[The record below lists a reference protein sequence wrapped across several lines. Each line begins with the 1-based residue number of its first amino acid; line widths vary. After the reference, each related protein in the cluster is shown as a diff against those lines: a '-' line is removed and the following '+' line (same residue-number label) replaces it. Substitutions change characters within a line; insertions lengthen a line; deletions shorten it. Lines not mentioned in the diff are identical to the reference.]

1 MKAQQG
7 RASLQRMVKI
17 RIRRSYEVKKVVSIV
32 AASVLAVSGVIAL
45 AGCQEDNGYS
55 KEGRLAVWVGDGLQE
70 MFETIAEDYEEA
82 TGTPVFIKS
91 YTGLTAAEKLAL
103 DGPSGRAGDI
113 YVQGG
118 GADLANAVDRGLYLE
133 VDKDAVDFDTR
144 FVEAGQELMSYNGK
158 AYGVPLGT
166 ETEAIYYNKTLIS
179 EEVAE
184 GFETWDDLVTWV
196 KDFNSK
202 NSGKYGFQFDYTNC
216 YYTWAFNEAFGGYI
230 FAKNADGT
238 YDVEDIGI
246 DNDGSVAAM
255 EFMKKMIDEGVT
267 PKDMTNAVAAVE
279 FQNGNLAMIYDGSWN
294 LTNYRNAIGAKNLG
308 VIKLPYIPEADKT
321 FEDGTEGDGV
331 PVAFGGGYGLAI
343 SAFTL
348 NPEESMDF
356 LDFVTSNDEYVLE
369 YYRVIGRIPAT
380 VSCADN
386 EEVLSDIAL
395 KGFYAQMESTTIQ
408 PPVSELAA
416 VWTPLGSAATDIF
429 TNNQDAEAVMVA
441 TKQAVIDA
449 IELLG

>member
-1 MKAQQG
+1 M
-7 RASLQRMVKI
+7 
-17 RIRRSYEVKKVVSIV
+17 KKVVSIV

-82 TGTPVFIKS
+82 TGTPVFIKP

-202 NSGKYGFQFDYTNC
+202 NSGKYGFRIDSTNC
-216 YYTWAFNEAFGGYI
+216 
-230 FAKNADGT
+230 D
-238 YDVEDIGI
+238 
-246 DNDGSVAAM
+246 AA
-255 EFMKKMIDEGVT
+255 
-267 PKDMTNAVAAVE
+267 
-279 FQNGNLAMIYDGSWN
+279 
-294 LTNYRNAIGAKNLG
+294 
-308 VIKLPYIPEADKT
+308 
-321 FEDGTEGDGV
+321 
-331 PVAFGGGYGLAI
+331 
-343 SAFTL
+343 
-348 NPEESMDF
+348 
-356 LDFVTSNDEYVLE
+356 
-369 YYRVIGRIPAT
+369 
-380 VSCADN
+380 
-386 EEVLSDIAL
+386 
-395 KGFYAQMESTTIQ
+395 
-408 PPVSELAA
+408 
-416 VWTPLGSAATDIF
+416 
-429 TNNQDAEAVMVA
+429 
-441 TKQAVIDA
+441 
-449 IELLG
+449 